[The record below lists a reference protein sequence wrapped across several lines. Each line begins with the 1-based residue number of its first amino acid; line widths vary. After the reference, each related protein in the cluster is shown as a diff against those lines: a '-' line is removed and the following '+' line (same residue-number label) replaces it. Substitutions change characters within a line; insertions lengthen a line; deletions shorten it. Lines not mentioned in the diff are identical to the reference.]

1 MEHYW
6 EPLRQRVCAKC
17 IDGDG
22 KGNCRLPHGEAC
34 ALEAFLPELVTIVST
49 VKADSYQKYVEALR
63 ATVCAQCDHQV
74 SGRCN
79 KRETLECAL
88 DRYFPVVLEVM
99 ETVKEE
105 LAKEKPVEASKV

>member
-1 MEHYW
+1 MELFW

-22 KGNCRLPHGEAC
+22 KGNCRLPQGEVC

-49 VKADSYQKYVEALR
+49 VKTDSYQKYVEALR
-63 ATVCAQCDHQV
+63 ATICAQCNHQV
-74 SGRCN
+74 EGKCN

-88 DRYFPVVLEVM
+88 DRYFPVVLEVI
-99 ETVKEE
+99 ETVKDE
-105 LAKEKPVEASKV
+105 LEKDGPVKITKV